1 MKNSQKVIAVL
12 LAAGCSS
19 RMVGKDKIWEK
30 VCGKPV
36 IEYSLDLFEHS
47 KLVDDLIVV
56 TSKKNKLV
64 TERFI
69 SENSFTVRSI
79 VVGGNRRQ
87 DSVMA
92 ALNVISNF
100 VDKPEYIIVHDAARP
115 LVDNSMI
122 EKGLAL
128 VKQVGAAIPV
138 IPIKDT
144 LKQVSNQLVVKTLDR
159 NQIVAAQTPQFFS
172 YSSLN
177 AANDYFESDM
187 TDDSIFIELAGGMV
201 GVFDGE
207 EKNIKVTQ
215 PLDLMLAEI
224 LLTENVFGTVTK
236 EWSHGTGY
244 DSHKLAKGGPLK
256 LGGLTMDWTQHLEG
270 HSDGDVLLHAIAS
283 SILGSAGLGDLGGR
297 FPSSDPNYKDYD
309 SALFLTE
316 SSGLIGDLGWEI
328 IHIDAT
334 IIAQQPRLSSYISPI
349 EKRIKSLLKS
359 KNPSLSVNV
368 KVTSTDGLGTI
379 GKGEGIASQSI
390 VTVRQ
395 QK

>member
-1 MKNSQKVIAVL
+1 M
-12 LAAGCSS
+12 
-19 RMVGKDKIWEK
+19 
-30 VCGKPV
+30 
-36 IEYSLDLFEHS
+36 
-47 KLVDDLIVV
+47 
-56 TSKKNKLV
+56 
-64 TERFI
+64 
-69 SENSFTVRSI
+69 
-79 VVGGNRRQ
+79 
-87 DSVMA
+87 
-92 ALNVISNF
+92 
-100 VDKPEYIIVHDAARP
+100 
-115 LVDNSMI
+115 
-122 EKGLAL
+122 
-128 VKQVGAAIPV
+128 
-138 IPIKDT
+138 
-144 LKQVSNQLVVKTLDR
+144 
-159 NQIVAAQTPQFFS
+159 
-172 YSSLN
+172 
-177 AANDYFESDM
+177 
-187 TDDSIFIELAGGMV
+187 
-201 GVFDGE
+201 
-207 EKNIKVTQ
+207 TQ

-224 LLTENVFGTVTK
+224 LLTKNVFGTVTK

-244 DSHKLAKGGPLK
+244 DSHKLVKGGPLK
-256 LGGLTMDWTQHLEG
+256 LGGLTMDWTEHLEG
-270 HSDGDVLLHAIAS
+270 HSDGDVLLHAIVS

>member
-1 MKNSQKVIAVL
+1 MKNSQKVIAIL
-12 LAAGCSS
+12 LAAGSSS
-19 RMVGKDKIWEK
+19 RMVGRDKIWEK

-128 VKQVGAAIPV
+128 VKQIGAAIPV

-256 LGGLTMDWTQHLEG
+256 LGGLTMDWTEHLEG

-283 SILGSAGLGDLGGR
+283 SILGSAGLGDLGGH
-297 FPSSDPNYKDYD
+297 FPSSDPKYKDYD

-316 SSGLIGDLGWEI
+316 SSGLIQDLGWEI

>member
-1 MKNSQKVIAVL
+1 MKISQKVIAIL
-12 LAAGCSS
+12 LAAGSSS
-19 RMVGKDKIWEK
+19 RMEGKDKIWEK
-30 VCGKPV
+30 IAGKPV
-36 IEYSLDLFEHS
+36 IQYSLDLFENS

-87 DSVMA
+87 DSVIA
-92 ALNVISNF
+92 ALNAISNF
-100 VDKPEYIIVHDAARP
+100 VDKPEHIIIHDAARP
-115 LVDNSMI
+115 LIDNSMI

-138 IPIKDT
+138 VPIKDT
-144 LKQVSNQLVVKTLDR
+144 LKQISNQLVVKTLDR

-187 TDDSIFIELAGGMV
+187 TDDSMFIELAGGIV
-201 GVFDGE
+201 GVFDGA

-215 PLDLMLAEI
+215 PQDLLLAEI

-244 DSHKLAKGGPLK
+244 DSHKFVKGGPLK
-256 LGGLTMDWTQHLEG
+256 LGGLTIDWTEHLEG
-270 HSDGDVLLHAIAS
+270 YSDGDVLLHAIAS

-297 FPSSDPNYKDYD
+297 FPTSDPKY
-309 SALFLTE
+309 
-316 SSGLIGDLGWEI
+316 
-328 IHIDAT
+328 
-334 IIAQQPRLSSYISPI
+334 
-349 EKRIKSLLKS
+349 
-359 KNPSLSVNV
+359 
-368 KVTSTDGLGTI
+368 
-379 GKGEGIASQSI
+379 
-390 VTVRQ
+390 
-395 QK
+395 